1 MPIPEIEALTS
12 TSDDVQKK
20 AALSSCIA
28 TEVNAGRDQKQ
39 ATAMCYS
46 MIEQKTGSKKPPAS
60 PEAPSLP
67 TI

>member
-1 MPIPEIEALTS
+1 MPVPE
-12 TSDDVQKK
+12 VQSLDKNSGDAQAK

-46 MIEQKTGSKKPPAS
+46 MVERAIGRTLVSSQTPIGEG
-60 PEAPSLP
+60 
-67 TI
+67 